1 MEIVA
6 TALFWLAAVAL
17 IAIWL
22 MVHFAS
28 NAYAPNGAGTG
39 PEVPFFFNA
48 LGLIGAAMILL
59 GIFG

>member
-6 TALFWLAAVAL
+6 SALFWLAAVAL

-28 NAYAPNGAGTG
+28 SALAPNGAGTG
-39 PEVPFFFNA
+39 PEVPVFFNV
-48 LGLIGAAMILL
+48 LGFIGAAMVLL